1 MNFCHLIIKQI
12 HYFHVYDLSHIV
24 TLVPSN
30 INGSPVATTKKSHLL
45 RWDAGRH
52 LPVSAELTLDQLL
65 AAPIV
70 QQLMRRDGIDAKT
83 IRHLLRKAHFARMSP
98 PTPLAEDDPE
108 VNIWLLQDI
117 ARLWCRR
124 YNRNVRSRVP
134 GMTYAGCA
142 VFVHLAQY
150 GSIDQGSLAD
160 ILAMDPMVLI
170 RVLDRLEEA
179 GFIVRMP
186 DPFDSKINVLAL
198 TARALPKIEDIRDLA
213 RRTNEEALMGLSK
226 VEADRLPALLWQ
238 VRSNLLRLEKK
249 SERSPSIPPRRT
261 GMLN

>member
-1 MNFCHLIIKQI
+1 
-12 HYFHVYDLSHIV
+12 
-24 TLVPSN
+24 
-30 INGSPVATTKKSHLL
+30 
-45 RWDAGRH
+45 
-52 LPVSAELTLDQLL
+52 
-65 AAPIV
+65 
-70 QQLMRRDGIDAKT
+70 
-83 IRHLLRKAHFARMSP
+83 
-98 PTPLAEDDPE
+98 
-108 VNIWLLQDI
+108 
-117 ARLWCRR
+117 
-124 YNRNVRSRVP
+124 
-134 GMTYAGCA
+134 MTYAGCA